1 MNALKRPSLLI
12 LLCLLPLWD
21 GAALAQYS
29 SGAVPSTGGMGG
41 ANLGGFSGGSRG
53 GFAPVTSGATR
64 FQGSTPS
71 ITTPSSG
78 GQRLA
83 QPRNVMRSGGYNIKA
98 GPVQMSFDAGMGVE
112 YNSNVNVSEEDPR
125 GSLVLTPRVGMN
137 LYWPITRLNNVSLAL
152 GLGYNYYLDDPDL
165 GGQYLLISPAT
176 ELMFNIFIQDFII
189 TIYERPSV
197 TENPTENP
205 TVSNAVNYTFFNNT
219 AGIDVLWDL
228 NDLQFGI
235 GYANQIRYSLNDD
248 YTNQDTISNQIYVNA
263 SAMVQPFLRVGVEGN
278 VYNTYYFEERPFRTG
293 GGTGTVT
300 ENTSNLNN
308 SVGSSAGLFAMGN
321 ISRFTSWS
329 AGVGWQITQFNET
342 NNPLNTGNASN
353 PYFYFGVSNELNR
366 FFTHSFSASFQTE
379 PSYESNFLQ
388 AFNVGYSFNWILI
401 RNWSLGGGVFYQ
413 NGTESPGPESEDF
426 NRVGA
431 NVGLGYELTK
441 NLVASL
447 YYSVISK
454 GSTVLADGYN
464 QQIFGLNLNYNF

>member
-1 MNALKRPSLLI
+1 MIPLKRPTYALLLASLLMV
-12 LLCLLPLWD
+12 PVTS
-21 GAALAQYS
+21 GLAQYS
-29 SGAVPSTGGMGG
+29 SGIGARGMGTSSG
-41 ANLGGFSGGSRG
+41 VGGVGSGPRG
-53 GFAPVTSGATR
+53 GFAPASTGATR

-71 ITTPSSG
+71 INRPSTG

-83 QPRNVMRSGGYNIKA
+83 QPLNMMRVGGYNIKA

-112 YNSNVNVSEEDPR
+112 YNTNVNLSEDNPK
-125 GSLVLTPRVGMN
+125 GSLVLSPRVGMN
-137 LYWPITRLNNVSLAL
+137 LYWPITRINSVSLDL
-152 GLGYNYYLDDPDL
+152 GLGYNYYLNDPDL

-189 TIYERPSV
+189 TIYERPSI
-197 TENPTENP
+197 TENPTDDP
-205 TVSNAVNYTFFNNT
+205 TINDVVNYTFFNNV
-219 AGIDVLWDL
+219 AGIDVIWDL
-228 NDLQFGI
+228 NDLQFGF

-248 YTNQDTISNQIYVNA
+248 YNNQDTVSNQIYANA
-263 SAMVQPFLRVGVEGN
+263 SAMVQPFLRVGVEGS
-278 VYNTYYFEERPFRTG
+278 VYNTYYFDERPFRTG
-293 GGTGTVT
+293 GGNGTVT

-308 SVGSSAGLFAMGN
+308 SVGGSAGLFAMGN

-329 AGVGWQITQFNET
+329 AGVGWQITQFNES

-353 PYFYFGVSNELNR
+353 PYFYFGVANELNR
-366 FFTHSFSASFQTE
+366 FYTHSLSASFESE
-379 PSYESNFLQ
+379 PSYESNFVQ

-401 RNWSLGGGVFYQ
+401 RNWSLGGGAFYQ

-431 NVGLGYELTK
+431 NVGLGYQVTK

-447 YYSVISK
+447 YYSVITK
-454 GSTVLADGYN
+454 GSTVLADSYN

>member
-1 MNALKRPSLLI
+1 MSALKRFSLLVMLG
-12 LLCLLPLWD
+12 LLSLWE
-21 GAALAQYS
+21 GTARAQYS
-29 SGAVPSTGGMGG
+29 SGAVPSAGSIGG

-64 FQGSTPS
+64 FQGATPS
-71 ITTPSSG
+71 INTPSSG

-83 QPRNVMRSGGYNIKA
+83 QPRNMMRSGGYNIKA

-112 YNSNVNVSEEDPR
+112 YNTNVNLSEEDPR
-125 GSLVLTPRVGMN
+125 GSLVLSPRVGMN

-152 GLGYNYYLDDPDL
+152 GVGYNYYLNDPDL

-205 TVSNAVNYTFFNNT
+205 TVGNAVNYTFFNNT

-248 YTNQDTISNQIYVNA
+248 YSNQDTVSNQIYVNA

-278 VYNTYYFEERPFRTG
+278 VYNTYYFDERPFLTG
-293 GGTGTVT
+293 NGTGTVT

-308 SVGSSAGLFAMGN
+308 SVGTSAGLFAMGN

-353 PYFYFGVSNELNR
+353 PYFYFGVANELNR
-366 FFTHSFSASFQTE
+366 FFTHSLSASFQSE
-379 PSYESNFLQ
+379 PSYESNFVQ
-388 AFNVGYSFNWILI
+388 AFNVGYGFNWILI

-431 NVGLGYELTK
+431 NVGLGYQLTK

-454 GSTVLADGYN
+454 GSTVLADSYN

>member
-1 MNALKRPSLLI
+1 MNASKRSTCSLL
-12 LLCLLPLWD
+12 L
-21 GAALAQYS
+21 ALMVPVLAGLARGQYS
-29 SGAVPSTGGMGG
+29 SGMPSAQPAGVAG
-41 ANLGGFSGGSRG
+41 LGGFSGGARG

-71 ITTPSSG
+71 INTPSSG

-83 QPRNVMRSGGYNIKA
+83 QPLNRMRVGGYNIKA

-112 YNSNVNVSEEDPR
+112 YNTNVNLSEEDPK
-125 GSLVLTPRVGMN
+125 GSLVLSPRVGMN
-137 LYWPITRLNNVSLAL
+137 LYWPITRLNNVSLAF

-165 GGQYLLISPAT
+165 GGQYLLVSPAS

-189 TIYERPSV
+189 TVYTRPSV
-197 TENPTENP
+197 TENPTDDP
-205 TVSNAVNYTFFNNT
+205 TISNAVNYTFFNNT
-219 AGIDVLWDL
+219 AGLDVLWDL

-248 YTNQDTISNQIYVNA
+248 YNNQDTISNQIYANA

-278 VYNTYYFEERPFRTG
+278 VYNTYYFDERPFSTG
-293 GGTGTVT
+293 GGTGVETV
-300 ENTSNLNN
+300 NTSNLNN
-308 SVGSSAGLFAMGN
+308 SVGASAGLFAMGN

-353 PYFYFGVSNELNR
+353 PYFYFGVANELNR
-366 FFTHSFSASFQTE
+366 FYSHSFSASFQSE
-379 PSYESNFLQ
+379 PSYESNFAQ
-388 AFNVGYSFNWILI
+388 TFNLGYGFNWILV

-426 NRVGA
+426 NRLGA
-431 NVGLGYELTK
+431 NVGLGYQFTK

-447 YYSVISK
+447 YYSVINK
-454 GSTVLADGYN
+454 GSTVLPDSYN
-464 QQIFGLNLNYNF
+464 QQIFGINLNYNF

>member
-1 MNALKRPSLLI
+1 MNASKQSTCALL
-12 LLCLLPLWD
+12 LALMLPV
-21 GAALAQYS
+21 LAGSARGQYS
-29 SGAVPSTGGMGG
+29 SGFSAPQTGGVSG
-41 ANLGGFSGGSRG
+41 LGGFGGGSRG
-53 GFAPVTSGATR
+53 GFSPASTGATR
-64 FQGSTPS
+64 FQGSAPS
-71 ITTPSSG
+71 INRPSTG

-83 QPRNVMRSGGYNIKA
+83 QSRNMMRAGGYNIKA

-112 YNSNVNVSEEDPR
+112 YNTNVNLSEEDPKA
-125 GSLVLTPRVGMN
+125 SLVLSPRVGMN
-137 LYWPITRLNNVSLAL
+137 LYWPITRLNNVSLNL
-152 GLGYNYYLDDPDL
+152 GLGYNYYLNDPDL
-165 GGQYLLISPAT
+165 GGQYLLVSPAS

-189 TIYERPSV
+189 TVYTRPSV
-197 TENPTENP
+197 TENPTDDP
-205 TVSNAVNYTFFNNT
+205 TISDAVNYTFFNNT

-248 YTNQDTISNQIYVNA
+248 YTNQDTISNQIYANA
-263 SAMVQPFLRVGVEGN
+263 SAMVQPFLRVGVEGS
-278 VYNTYYFEERPFRTG
+278 VYNTYYFEERPFKTG
-293 GGTGTVT
+293 GGSGVETV
-300 ENTSNLNN
+300 NTSNLNN
-308 SVGSSAGLFAMGN
+308 SVGASGGFFAMGN

-353 PYFYFGVSNELNR
+353 PYFYFGVANELNR
-366 FFTHSFSASFQTE
+366 FYTHSFSASFESE
-379 PSYESNFLQ
+379 PSYESNFVQ
-388 AFNVGYSFNWILI
+388 AFNLGYSFNWILI

-431 NVGLGYELTK
+431 NVGLGYQVTK

-454 GSTVLADGYN
+454 GSTVIADSYN
-464 QQIFGLNLNYNF
+464 QQIFGINLNYNF

>member
-1 MNALKRPSLLI
+1 MSAMMRPSLVMM
-12 LLCLLPLWD
+12 LCLLSVGD
-21 GAALAQYS
+21 GTARAQS
-29 SGAVPSTGGMGG
+29 APAAVPSTGSMGG
-41 ANLGGFSGGSRG
+41 ANLGGFSGG
-53 GFAPVTSGATR
+53 GFAPATSGATR

-71 ITTPSSG
+71 INTPSSG

-83 QPRNVMRSGGYNIKA
+83 QPRSMMRSGGYNLNA

-112 YNSNVNVSEEDPR
+112 YNTNVNLSEEDPR

-152 GLGYNYYLDDPDL
+152 GLGYNYYLNDPDL
-165 GGQYLLISPAT
+165 GGQYLLVSPAT

-189 TIYERPSV
+189 TVYTRPSV

-248 YTNQDTISNQIYVNA
+248 YSNQDTVSNQIYANA
-263 SAMVQPFLRVGVEGN
+263 SAMVQPFLRVGVEAN
-278 VYNTYYFEERPFRTG
+278 VYNTYYFDERPFRTG
-293 GGTGTVT
+293 GGTGAVT

-308 SVGSSAGLFAMGN
+308 SVGTSAGLFAMGN

-366 FFTHSFSASFQTE
+366 FFTHSFSASFETE

-388 AFNVGYSFNWILI
+388 AFNVGYGFNWILI
-401 RNWSLGGGVFYQ
+401 RNWSLGGGIFYQ

-431 NVGLGYELTK
+431 NVGLGYQLTK

-447 YYSVISK
+447 YYSVITK
-454 GSTVLADGYN
+454 GSTVLADSYN

>member
-1 MNALKRPSLLI
+1 MSALKRPSLVMM
-12 LLCLLPLWD
+12 LCLLSVGD
-21 GAALAQYS
+21 GTALAQS
-29 SGAVPSTGGMGG
+29 APAAVPSTGSVGG
-41 ANLGGFSGGSRG
+41 ANLGGFSGG
-53 GFAPVTSGATR
+53 GFAPAMSGATR

-71 ITTPSSG
+71 INTPSSG

-83 QPRNVMRSGGYNIKA
+83 QPRNMMRSGGYNIKA

-112 YNSNVNVSEEDPR
+112 YNSNVNISEQDPR

-152 GLGYNYYLDDPDL
+152 GVGYNYYLNDPDL

-189 TIYERPSV
+189 TVYTRPSV
-197 TENPTENP
+197 TENPTDDP
-205 TVSNAVNYTFFNNT
+205 TISNAVNYTFFSNT

-248 YTNQDTISNQIYVNA
+248 YNNQDTISNQIYVNA
-263 SAMVQPFLRVGVEGN
+263 SAMVQPFLRVGVEGS
-278 VYNTYYFEERPFRTG
+278 VYNTYYFDERPFSTG
-293 GGTGTVT
+293 GGTGVETQ
-300 ENTSNLNN
+300 NTSNLNN
-308 SVGSSAGLFAMGN
+308 SIGTSAGLFAMGN

-366 FFTHSFSASFQTE
+366 FFTHSLSASFQTE
-379 PSYESNFLQ
+379 PSYESNFVQ
-388 AFNVGYSFNWILI
+388 AFNVGYGFNWILI
-401 RNWSLGGGVFYQ
+401 RNWSLGGGIFYE

-431 NVGLGYELTK
+431 NVGLGYQVTK

-447 YYSVISK
+447 YYRVISK
-454 GSTVLADGYN
+454 GSTVLSDSYN

>member
-1 MNALKRPSLLI
+1 M
-12 LLCLLPLWD
+12 LCLLPLWD

>member
-29 SGAVPSTGGMGG
+29 SGAVPSTGNMGG

>member
-29 SGAVPSTGGMGG
+29 SGAVPSTGNMGG

-98 GPVQMSFDAGMGVE
+98 GPVQMSFEAGMGVE

>member
-1 MNALKRPSLLI
+1 
-12 LLCLLPLWD
+12 LWD

-29 SGAVPSTGGMGG
+29 SGAVPSTGNMGG